1 MSKKEYRDT
10 HIASRDY
17 PQYKGALLKK
27 SMYRGDSLGKKLTRF
42 SLWQEVLKRAPAES
56 AKFMVLAGRE
66 GADVACLEGLGV
78 PISNI
83 VGVDTDPEVI
93 RSFQDKY
100 PTVQVVVG
108 DFAFAV
114 DHCAPRVVYADM
126 CGQLTHHTVC
136 RVTHAARLMGPGAL
150 IAVTILKGREWD
162 EGRTGQGITLPQALN
177 QSNWLRA
184 KELLDKKL
192 SHKDPEIRKILVREQ
207 MLCAAFNHML
217 RQDAAAPGMR
227 LLKSIGYRSG
237 GKSSFVVSLFEV
249 TRTPQPTGQLIGDPE
264 IYLGTREEFREM
276 VRFYHEEKV
285 PEDVLKRCFLVD
297 SLELAGPQKAR
308 AS

>member
-93 RSFQDKY
+93 R
-100 PTVQVVVG
+100 
-108 DFAFAV
+108 
-114 DHCAPRVVYADM
+114 
-126 CGQLTHHTVC
+126 
-136 RVTHAARLMGPGAL
+136 
-150 IAVTILKGREWD
+150 
-162 EGRTGQGITLPQALN
+162 
-177 QSNWLRA
+177 
-184 KELLDKKL
+184 
-192 SHKDPEIRKILVREQ
+192 
-207 MLCAAFNHML
+207 
-217 RQDAAAPGMR
+217 
-227 LLKSIGYRSG
+227 
-237 GKSSFVVSLFEV
+237 
-249 TRTPQPTGQLIGDPE
+249 
-264 IYLGTREEFREM
+264 
-276 VRFYHEEKV
+276 
-285 PEDVLKRCFLVD
+285 
-297 SLELAGPQKAR
+297 
-308 AS
+308 